1 MKIHVSID
9 LPATPDDV
17 WAEVRH
23 ISRHVDWMHDAVA
36 IDFTGHQTEGV
47 GTTFDCRTRIG
58 PLTTTDK
65 MEITSWEPAREMG
78 VLHSGVVTG
87 EGLFVLEP
95 IGDPPGSET
104 TFSWRETLR
113 LPWYFGGRLGEVF
126 AKPLLQLV
134 WKRNLRGL
142 RARILEL
149 KREVPTEDVGKLIG
163 LGRGSEV
170 RAHGDDRVIRRGEPG
185 NDLTHEAQAKQ
196 YVRNAGF
203 PAPALIDQPDAE
215 AIVMQ
220 RLHGPTMLEE
230 LTARPWKLAGHAKT
244 LARLHRELG
253 RIEAP
258 AGWIQVSPG
267 SSVVHLDLH
276 PDNVK
281 MTPNGPVV
289 FDWSNAARGDA
300 GFDAALT
307 YVILRTGEPDAKVA
321 ARAVI
326 ASLRR
331 RFATAFMK
339 AFGEDDVLLHL
350 RAAAELRMLNP
361 HLTALERE
369 QAFAL
374 ARGELD

>member
-1 MKIHVSID
+1 LKIHVSID

-17 WAEVRH
+17 WAEVRN
-23 ISRHVDWMHDAVA
+23 IAGHVEWMRDAES
-36 IDFTGHQTEGV
+36 ITFTGTRTEGV
-47 GTTFDCRTRIG
+47 GTTFTCRTRVG
-58 PLTTTDK
+58 PLATNDE
-65 MEITSWEPAREMG
+65 MEITSWEPAREIG
-78 VLHSGVVTG
+78 VVHSGVVTG
-87 EGLFVLEP
+87 EGRFVLEP
-95 IGDPPGSET
+95 LGTPSGSET
-104 TFSWRETLR
+104 RFSWTETLR
-113 LPWYFGGRLGEVF
+113 LPWFLGGRVGEV
-126 AKPLLQLV
+126 AAGPVLRLV
-134 WKRNLRGL
+134 WRRNLRGL

-149 KREVPTEDVGKLIG
+149 QSEVPTADVGKLIG

-170 RAHGDDRVIRRGEPG
+170 RTHGPDQVIRRGEPG
-185 NDLTHEAQAKQ
+185 NDLTHEAGAMQ
-196 YVRNAGF
+196 YVRNAGY
-203 PAPALIDQPDAE
+203 PAPALIEQPDPE

-230 LTARPWKLAGHAKT
+230 LTARPWKLIGHAKT
-244 LARLHRELG
+244 LARLHHELG

-258 AGWIQVSPG
+258 AGWTQVSVG
-267 SSVVHLDLH
+267 NSVVHLDLH

-281 MTPNGPVV
+281 MTPNGPMV
-289 FDWSNAARGDA
+289 FDWSNAARGSVA
-300 GFDAALT
+300 FDAALT
-307 YVILRTGEPDAKVA
+307 YVILRTGDADTNVA

-350 RAAAELRMLNP
+350 REAAELRMLNP